1 MSCRLARFFLD
12 VSEEL
17 EKVLSVFLERLLG
30 ADETKLA
37 HFVEVGEALDLFV
50 LLLKKHLDEE
60 HLSLLFDQI
69 LTIFSVFGRS
79 TGTLKPAFFATL
91 ILSVMSGL
99 MARVA
104 GSISVSQSLR
114 RQTSLVGLFFPQI

>member
-1 MSCRLARFFLD
+1 MSHRFARFFLD

-37 HFVEVGEALDLFV
+37 HFVKVGEAFDLFV
-50 LLLKKHLDEE
+50 LLFNEHLDEE

-69 LTIFSVFGRS
+69 PKILSFFGRS

-99 MARVA
+99 MARA
-104 GSISVSQSLR
+104 TGSISVS
-114 RQTSLVGLFFPQI
+114 